1 MNQLKKEK
9 LNQKWLKVMNFQFL
23 NIWKKN
29 QERDKESRKESLTG
43 LLETLMLLAWKQCQ
57 E

>member
-29 QERDKESRKESLTG
+29 QERDKESRKESLTD

>member
-29 QERDKESRKESLTG
+29 QKRDKESRKESLTG

>member
-29 QERDKESRKESLTG
+29 QERDKESRKESLTD
-43 LLETLMLLAWKQCQ
+43 LLETLMLLACEQCQ

>member
-1 MNQLKKEK
+1 MNQLRKEK

>member
-29 QERDKESRKESLTG
+29 QKRDKESRKESLTD

>member
-29 QERDKESRKESLTG
+29 QKIDKESRKESLTD
-43 LLETLMLLAWKQCQ
+43 LLETLMLLACEQCQ

>member
-29 QERDKESRKESLTG
+29 QKRDKESRKESLTD
-43 LLETLMLLAWKQCQ
+43 LLETLMLLACEQCQ